1 LKLVF
6 KCFAALSLCVITSGA
21 WAATQYSYTG
31 SPYTIFNPNDGS
43 NVFFPAG
50 SVSGTFS
57 VGAPLAA
64 NLSGQ
69 DISGDVVSY
78 SFSSGAATL
87 TDANSAVAAF
97 DVTTDGAGSITGWLI
112 FITTPVAAP
121 GDLADLIA
129 IRSASSNIVYKDGE
143 CASVSATACTSF
155 ISGTGSNASTSGG
168 GPGAWA
174 QVSPR
179 SVPALSPA
187 WLTGLALLLALFGA
201 YRLRYRTSD

>member
-1 LKLVF
+1 MRNHKRRM
-6 KCFAALSLCVITSGA
+6 GRD
-21 WAATQYSYTG
+21 
-31 SPYTIFNPNDGS
+31 PIFLHRQPIHDFFHPNDGS

-57 VGAPLAA
+57 VGVPLAA

-97 DVTTDGAGSITGWLI
+97 EVTTDGAGSITGWLI

-121 GDLADLIA
+121 GDLADLIE
-129 IRSASSNIVYKDGE
+129 IRSASSDLVYKDGV
-143 CASVSATACTSF
+143 CGSVSASACTSF
-155 ISGTGSNASTSGG
+155 TSGTGNNASTSGG

-179 SVPALSPA
+179 SVPTNWPCAAPRAVWGVPIAISHQ
-187 WLTGLALLLALFGA
+187 
-201 YRLRYRTSD
+201 